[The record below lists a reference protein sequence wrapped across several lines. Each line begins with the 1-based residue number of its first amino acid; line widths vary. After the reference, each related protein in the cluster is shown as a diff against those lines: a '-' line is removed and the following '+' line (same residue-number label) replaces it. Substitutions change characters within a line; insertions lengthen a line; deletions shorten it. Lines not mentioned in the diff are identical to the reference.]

1 MKITKEEKK
10 IYKVFEIGIFLK
22 GIHAIF
28 EIVGGILV
36 FLINGTY
43 VLNTVLSLTQEELS
57 EDPKDIFAHYL
68 ITLSNNFSISTQHF
82 VALYLLSHGVIK
94 LFLIIALLKKKLWAY
109 PTSIVIFGL
118 FIIYQISR
126 YFYTH
131 SIWLL
136 LFTLFD
142 IMIIWLTIHEYRY
155 MKKYKLF
162 KSLKSL

>member
-1 MKITKEEKK
+1 MQIIKEEEK
-10 IYKVFEIGIFLK
+10 IHTIFEISLLLK
-22 GIHAIF
+22 GAHAIF

-94 LFLIIALLKKKLWAY
+94 LFLIIALLKKKHWAY

-142 IMIIWLTIHEYRY
+142 IVIIWLTLHEYKY
-155 MKKYKLF
+155 VKKH
-162 KSLKSL
+162 SIS